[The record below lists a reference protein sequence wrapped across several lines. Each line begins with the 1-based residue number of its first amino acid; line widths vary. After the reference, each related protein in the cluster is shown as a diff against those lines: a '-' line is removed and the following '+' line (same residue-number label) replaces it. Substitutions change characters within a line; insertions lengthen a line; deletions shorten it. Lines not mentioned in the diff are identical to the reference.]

1 MNGSWGEGEIIGFF
15 RSFQRSNQDLVVL
28 LIESKM
34 RLKKIKNLLWD
45 LWSVLRLWSYKQR
58 FNLGFQICIWN
69 YEYVLMIVEVMEFYE
84 IILEERLAK
93 VKDSIFKRK
102 VEGEVCN

>member
-1 MNGSWGEGEIIGFF
+1 
-15 RSFQRSNQDLVVL
+15 
-28 LIESKM
+28 
-34 RLKKIKNLLWD
+34 
-45 LWSVLRLWSYKQR
+45 
-58 FNLGFQICIWN
+58 
-69 YEYVLMIVEVMEFYE
+69 MIVEVMEFYE